1 VKRPDGLTAGVLY
14 TLGAFL
20 LWGLIPPYW
29 KLIANVPALQIPAH
43 RIVWTCLFLALF
55 ITVRGRWGAVRTAL
69 GKPKTA
75 LTLLLT
81 AVLVTVNW
89 TLFIVEVS
97 MGYFINPLVSVF
109 LGVVI
114 LRERLTFW
122 QGISVA
128 LALGGVIFQAAAYRV
143 VPWLPLGLAF
153 TFGLYGLFRKT
164 VAVDSTTGTFLE
176 TLFLLPL
183 TLAFLGWEMAGGV
196 SAFGTANL
204 QTHVF
209 LVLAGVVTAVPLVW
223 FANGAR
229 LLPLSMVGFLQYL
242 TPTLHLLIGV
252 VLYREAFTIVNLGGF
267 GLIWLGIAVYALST
281 ALAGGGRAAAP
292 APR

>member
-1 VKRPDGLTAGVLY
+1 MKQPLTASKVLF
-14 TLGAFL
+14 TSLVFCLCLAFAMS
-20 LWGLIPPYW
+20 IS
-29 KLIANVPALQIPAH
+29 
-43 RIVWTCLFLALF
+43 
-55 ITVRGRWGAVRTAL
+55 
-69 GKPKTA
+69 
-75 LTLLLT
+75 LLT
-81 AVLVTVNW
+81 GTAD
-89 TLFIVEVS
+89 
-97 MGYFINPLVSVF
+97 
-109 LGVVI
+109 
-114 LRERLTFW
+114 
-122 QGISVA
+122 ISVHQVIA
-128 LALGGVIFQAAAYRV
+128 LLSGSLDADDPARLIILKIRLPRIILAAVVGFSLSLGGVIFQAVAYRV

-183 TLAFLGWEMAGGV
+183 TLAFLGWEMARGAG
-196 SAFGTANL
+196 AFGTANL
-204 QTHVF
+204 QTHIF

-281 ALAGGGRAAAP
+281 ALAGRGRAAAP
-292 APR
+292 VPR

>member
-1 VKRPDGLTAGVLY
+1 
-14 TLGAFL
+14 
-20 LWGLIPPYW
+20 
-29 KLIANVPALQIPAH
+29 
-43 RIVWTCLFLALF
+43 
-55 ITVRGRWGAVRTAL
+55 VRGRWGAVRAAL

-75 LTLLLT
+75 LTLVLT
-81 AVLVTVNW
+81 AVLISVNW
-89 TLFIVEVS
+89 TLFIVGVLSDRLVEVS

-109 LGVVI
+109 LGIVI
-114 LRERLTFW
+114 LRERLTLW

-128 LALGGVIFQAAAYRV
+128 LALGGVIFQAVAYRV

-183 TLAFLGWEMAGGV
+183 TLAFLGWEMARGAG
-196 SAFGTANL
+196 AFGTANL
-204 QTHVF
+204 QTHIF

-281 ALAGGGRAAAP
+281 ALAGRVL
-292 APR
+292 

>member
-1 VKRPDGLTAGVLY
+1 
-14 TLGAFL
+14 
-20 LWGLIPPYW
+20 
-29 KLIANVPALQIPAH
+29 
-43 RIVWTCLFLALF
+43 
-55 ITVRGRWGAVRTAL
+55 L

-75 LTLLLT
+75 LTRLLT

-89 TLFIVEVS
+89 TLFIVGVLSDRLVEVS

-109 LGVVI
+109 LGIVI
-114 LRERLTFW
+114 LRERLTLW

-128 LALGGVIFQAAAYRV
+128 LAPGGVIFQAVAYRG

-153 TFGLYGLFRKT
+153 TFGLYGLFRKI
-164 VAVDSTTGTFLE
+164 VAVDSTTCTFLK

-183 TLAFLGWEMAGGV
+183 AFLSWEILRGT

-204 QTHVF
+204 QTHIF

-281 ALAGGGRAAAP
+281 ALAGRGRAAAP
-292 APR
+292 VPR